1 MNEQF
6 RAEMPASMKWM
17 TTGPDAGRCYKLDAP
32 LSQGKG
38 WKEHYYLYPIPVTQL
53 VLNEQLRQNP
63 GW

>member
-1 MNEQF
+1 
-6 RAEMPASMKWM
+6 MKWM